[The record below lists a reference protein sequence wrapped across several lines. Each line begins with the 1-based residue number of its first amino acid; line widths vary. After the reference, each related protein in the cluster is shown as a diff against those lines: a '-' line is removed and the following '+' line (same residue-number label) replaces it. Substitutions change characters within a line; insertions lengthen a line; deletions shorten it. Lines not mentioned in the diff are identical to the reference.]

1 MPVTPVFRCQFC
13 GARPEPETQR
23 ALEQQM
29 QDAYFGQYVDIG
41 PARWLVWHGRGPLG
55 PMRYACGDH
64 RGELTAY
71 LRFHYGSVGY
81 HPWKMGPYPRPLP
94 CRGNASVAKIS
105 RSGGSGFAAG

>member
-1 MPVTPVFRCQFC
+1 
-13 GARPEPETQR
+13 
-23 ALEQQM
+23 M

-41 PARWLVWHGRGPLG
+41 PSRWLVWHGRGPLG
-55 PMRYACGDH
+55 PMRYSCGDH

-94 CRGNASVAKIS
+94 AGGNASTAKIS
-105 RSGGSGFAAG
+105 RGGGSGFCAG